1 MKKEYMRQKL
11 MESAIHVVATE
22 GIHKATTKAIAN
34 HSGVNEV
41 YIYRLFE
48 DKDDLFLQTFALIDS
63 ELIAC
68 ILKYEPIMNMQGIEI
83 EERCYIFFKSC
94 WRNILDYDKCS
105 FFIKYYYSHY
115 YNSYSPLKRRKAY
128 SKVIESFTPA
138 FKKGTDV
145 WRIFNR
151 ILDIVYSTII
161 KILRGEIPDNDE
173 TAEDVFRVLYSAL
186 EPFLVWSKSKT
197 TKTVLENQKEESDIV
212 QDLSNISDT
221 NKERDS

>member
-1 MKKEYMRQKL
+1 
-11 MESAIHVVATE
+11 
-22 GIHKATTKAIAN
+22 
-34 HSGVNEV
+34 
-41 YIYRLFE
+41 
-48 DKDDLFLQTFALIDS
+48 
-63 ELIAC
+63 
-68 ILKYEPIMNMQGIEI
+68 MQGIEI

-94 WRNILDYDKCS
+94 WSNILDYDKCS

-115 YNSYSPLKRRKAY
+115 YNAYSPLKRRKAY

-197 TKTVLENQKEESDIV
+197 TKTVLENQKEESNIV
-212 QDLSNISDT
+212 DT
-221 NKERDS
+221 DEECDS

>member
-11 MESAIHVVATE
+11 MESAIYVVATE

-48 DKDDLFLQTFALIDS
+48 DKDDLFAQTFALIDS
-63 ELIAC
+63 ELVAC
-68 ILKYEPIMNMQGIEI
+68 ILKYEPIMKMWGIEI

-94 WRNILDYDKCS
+94 WRSILDYDKCS
-105 FFIKYYYSHY
+105 FFFFFYYSHY

-138 FKKGTDV
+138 FKEGTDV

-173 TAEDVFRVLYSAL
+173 TAEDVFEVLYSAL
-186 EPFLVWSKSKT
+186 EPFLVWSKT
-197 TKTVLENQKEESDIV
+197 TKTVLKNQKEGSNIV
-212 QDLSNISDT
+212 PDLSNTSDT